1 MEPEPLGSL
10 LRRLRTSADLTLEQL
25 AERSGVSDRALGDI
39 ERGAALGPHH
49 RTMLAIA
56 SGLRLPEPERAQLFA
71 GARAGRRRDGPS
83 GTPTR
88 HEGVLPDG
96 GTHLPLPRV
105 VRDFAGREAELAAVT
120 AALGGDRV
128 GSGSD
133 GDDGSG
139 DGATGPPDGAAAPV
153 VVVTGPPGYGKTSL
167 VVRAA
172 ALLRERFPEQVF
184 LDLGAMASATLEPGE
199 VVAELMRA
207 LGSERSEGRSDPAR
221 LRDLLTGRRV
231 LLILDDAGS
240 EAQVRAALPGSGPTA
255 VLVTSR
261 RALTGLDGVQ
271 RIHLDRLADADA
283 QTLLAAILPQWQA
296 SAPELARLAQLCDG
310 VPLALRIA
318 GNRLASRRGWTVA
331 KFADRLAVPDRRL
344 DALTAGDLAIRT
356 AVGLSYRQLGEA
368 AQRLFR
374 RLALVDGR
382 TFGPGLAAAVAGL
395 DVWSAEDLLDELVE
409 LGLVQP
415 AAGDRYLLHDLLR
428 LYAHAEFGAQEAPA
442 PRDSARVVA
451 DGWLLDTVVRAG
463 RWFEPEMLGA
473 GSTDLSDPVPLA
485 CADEARAWLTA
496 EAENWFPALVRAGDS
511 GAHLRVV
518 EVAESLHW
526 FSDLWPFWGR
536 WHEVFDASARAAA
549 RLGDDRLQAAHLGYV
564 AWAQRRC
571 RGDDRAAMAAAAAG
585 LEAAERS
592 GDPDLTAWAHYYVAW
607 TARDHDPALSLSG
620 SEAAIGLFRA
630 VPDREGLPQAIM
642 SRAIALARLGRA
654 AEAVRSLR
662 EVVDLVNDP
671 ATRPRGQIAEFTA
684 AQALAAIAR
693 VWSDHANWRA
703 AVGSADFAIDAL
715 ERVGDRH
722 GIARMH
728 LLRAR
733 GHRAMGERRAALA
746 AAESASRDFGDT
758 GNQLELLEVREL
770 LTELTSS

>member
-1 MEPEPLGSL
+1 MEPEPLGTL
-10 LRRLRTSADLTLEQL
+10 LRRLRTTADLTLEQL

-56 SGLRLPEPERAQLFA
+56 SGLRLPERERVALLA
-71 GARAGRRRDGPS
+71 AARAGRRRGGPS
-83 GTPTR
+83 GAPPR
-88 HEGVLPDG
+88 HPDVPPDG
-96 GTHLPLPRV
+96 GTHLPLPRAV
-105 VRDFAGREAELAAVT
+105 PDFAGRAAELATVA
-120 AALGGDRV
+120 AALGGDR
-128 GSGSD
+128 GG
-133 GDDGSG
+133 GRAAGTRGTDD
-139 DGATGPPDGAAAPV
+139 DTRPADRAPAPV

-167 VVRAA
+167 AVRAA
-172 ALLRERFPEQVF
+172 AVMRGRFPEQVF
-184 LDLGAMASATLEPGE
+184 LDLGAMTPAMLEPGE

-207 LGSERSEGRSDPAR
+207 LGAEGRSDPAR
-221 LRDLLTGRRV
+221 LRDLLAGRRV
-231 LLILDDAGS
+231 LVILDDAGS

-271 RIHLDRLADADA
+271 RVHLDRLADADA
-283 QTLLAAILPQWQA
+283 QSLLAAILPGWQA
-296 SAPELARLAQLCDG
+296 SAAELARLARLCDG

-382 TFGPGLAAAVAGL
+382 TFGPGLAAAVSGL

-428 LYAHAEFGAQEAPA
+428 LYAHAEFGAHEAPA
-442 PRDSARVVA
+442 SRDRARAVTDA
-451 DGWLLDTVVRAG
+451 WLLDTVVRAG
-463 RWFEPEMLGA
+463 RWFEPEALGA

-485 CADEARAWLTA
+485 SAADARAWLTA
-496 EAENWFPALVRAGDS
+496 EADNWFPAFVRAGES
-511 GAHLRVV
+511 GAHQRVV
-518 EVAESLHW
+518 DVAESLHW

-536 WHEVFDASARAAA
+536 WHEVFEASARAAQ

-571 RGDDRAAMAAAAAG
+571 RGDDEAAMAAAAAG

-607 TARDHDPALSLSG
+607 TARDHDPGLSLAG

-642 SRAIALARLGRA
+642 CRAIALARLGRA
-654 AEAVRSLR
+654 AEAVRTLR
-662 EVVDLVNDP
+662 EVVDLVSDP

-693 VWSDHANWRA
+693 VWSEHANWRA
-703 AVGSADFAIDAL
+703 AVASADSAIDAL

-728 LLRAR
+728 LLRAH
-733 GHRAMGERRAALA
+733 GHRAMGERHAALA

-770 LTELTSS
+770 LTELASS